1 MMMTEM
7 PTAMDG
13 SGDADRDIDGGG
25 GTGCDVNNS
34 QWCDDGTV
42 VNGDV
47 DNNGDDGDFIMMIVK

>member
-34 QWCDDGTV
+34 Q
-42 VNGDV
+42 
-47 DNNGDDGDFIMMIVK
+47 